1 MVCLEIV
8 SRRYSAE
15 RLQPAV
21 HACPMSD
28 SMQRYAGRMHL
39 VVVAFWERTK
49 NSHRDGRDDQS
60 ASKGLTE
67 DGVLDLPKRRLL
79 NPDLTIKDFADEVT
93 FLVFG
98 HPGFVFVAIGAAE
111 SVERTFA
118 HFHRGPVIVFGK
130 KLPWAEMAVVHAV
143 EDLGGISNC
152 SFQGLG
158 VYLQRTCPSTQ
169 QSVLRHR
176 S

>member
-1 MVCLEIV
+1 MVCLKIV

-15 RLQPAV
+15 RLRPAV
-21 HACPMSD
+21 RACQMSD
-28 SMQRYAGRMHL
+28 SMQRYAGRMQL

-49 NSHRDGRDDQS
+49 NSHGYCSDDQP
-60 ASKGLTE
+60 ASEGLTE

-79 NPDLTIKDFADEVT
+79 NPDLTIEDFADDVT

-118 HFHRGPVIVFGK
+118 HFH
-130 KLPWAEMAVVHAV
+130 
-143 EDLGGISNC
+143 
-152 SFQGLG
+152 
-158 VYLQRTCPSTQ
+158 
-169 QSVLRHR
+169 
-176 S
+176 